1 MKKLAKKAT
10 KKPVRK
16 PKPRRNP
23 ESFDSKLKDLREWVE
38 DRVIDPPVLHMEVN
52 HGVFETKCDELLFIA
67 WRDIKA
73 KYTAPPR
80 YILGKGLIT
89 LDLAILLENKDPGFL
104 LRWCFDE
111 DGDLRRP
118 SLPGC
123 KEYVKYNAA
132 SNQDFDF

>member
-1 MKKLAKKAT
+1 MKKIAKKAT
-10 KKPVRK
+10 RKPVRK
-16 PKPRRNP
+16 PNSRRNP

-38 DRVIDPPVLHMEVN
+38 DRDMEVN
-52 HGVFETKCDELLFIA
+52 HGVCETKCDELLFIA

-123 KEYVKYNAA
+123 KEYVKYSAA
-132 SNQDFDF
+132 SNQDFEF